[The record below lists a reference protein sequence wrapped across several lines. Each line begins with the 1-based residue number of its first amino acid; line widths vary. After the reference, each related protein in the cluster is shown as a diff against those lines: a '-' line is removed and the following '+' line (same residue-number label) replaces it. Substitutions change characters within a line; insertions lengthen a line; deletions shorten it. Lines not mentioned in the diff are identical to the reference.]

1 MLIALHSPKRTYD
14 GRFLANYAFINLND
28 QLLRVPGVAQ
38 VGVYGADRY
47 AIRIWVRPDT
57 LGKLGI
63 TVPDIINAVQKQN
76 TVNPAGQIGSEPVPA
91 GQEFTYTVRTQ
102 GRLVSPEEFGS
113 IVVRANA
120 DGSIVHLSDV
130 ARIEL
135 GSQTY
140 NLMGRLDGAA
150 RRDHGHLSVARLQC
164 PFHRPG
170 RKEGDGAGKN
180 AFPC

>member
-1 MLIALHSPKRTYD
+1 MMEDFWRTMPI
-14 GRFLANYAFINLND
+14 INLND
-28 QLLRVPGVAQ
+28 QLVRVPGVAQ

-63 TVPDIINAVQKQN
+63 TVPDIVNAVQKQN
-76 TVNPAGQIGSEPVPA
+76 TVNPAGQIGSEPVPP

-102 GRLVSPEEFGS
+102 GRLVSPEDFGS

-120 DGSIVHLSDV
+120 DGSIVHLKDV

-140 NLMGRLDGAA
+140 NLWAVLMANPA
-150 RRDHGHLSVARLQC
+150 PDHGHLPVARLQC

-170 RKEGDGAGKN
+170 RKEGDGTGQKAL
-180 AFPC
+180 PC